1 MASSDARPV
10 PRKNV
15 AYRVVFPIFD
25 KTGALVTGAAS
36 LDSEISKDQ
45 GTFADCTNEATEI
58 ATSSGIYYLDL
69 TSTEMNAD
77 CVAIIVKST
86 TTDVRTTV
94 LVLYPEEAGDY
105 RVDIVQVGGTNV
117 TATGGRMEVNTT
129 HFNGTAATASGGRPE
144 VNTTHFGGSSLTQSG
159 GRPEVNTTHAA
170 GTAWASGAITASS
183 IASSA
188 ITNAKFASGA
198 IDAAAIAPNAIGA
211 SELASDAVAEIQSG
225 LALAADLATVAG
237 YIDTEVAA
245 ILAAVDT
252 EVAAIKA
259 KTDNLP
265 ASPAAVG
272 DIPSAATIASA
283 VTGSTIEGSY
293 TLLQMLRL
301 FAAVLLGK
309 ATGLDTGS
317 PVYRN
322 TGDSK
327 DRVSATTDTHGNR
340 SSVTLDAS

>member
-10 PRKNV
+10 PRKNA

-77 CVAIIVKST
+77 CVAIIIKST

-105 RVDIVQVGGTNV
+105 RADIVQVGGTNV
-117 TATGGRMEVNTT
+117 TASSGRMEVNTT

-170 GTAWASGAITASS
+170 GTAWGSGAITAGA
-183 IASSA
+183 IAGNA
-188 ITNAKFASGA
+188 FTAAKFAS
-198 IDAAAIAPNAIGA
+198 DVTT
-211 SELASDAVAEIQSG
+211 ELQAG
-225 LALAADLATVAG
+225 LATSSEISTVSG
-237 YIDTEVAA
+237 KIDTIDDFLDTEVAA

-265 ASPAAVG
+265 ASPAATG
-272 DIPSAATIASA
+272 DIPTANQNADALLDRAAGVETSW
-283 VTGSTIEGSY
+283 
-293 TLLQMLRL
+293 TLRQAMRVVL
-301 FAAVLLGK
+301 AVLAGK
-309 ATGLDTGS
+309 SSGHGTSTV
-317 PVYRN
+317 VYRDMA
-322 TGDSK
+322 DSK
-327 DRVSATTDTHGNR
+327 DRVSATVSSGNR
-340 SSVTLDAS
+340 SAVTRDAS

>member
-15 AYRVVFPIFD
+15 SYRVVFPIFD

-245 ILAAVDT
+245 I
-252 EVAAIKA
+252 KA

-265 ASPAAVG
+265 AAPAAVS
-272 DIPSAATIASA
+272 DIPSAASIASA
-283 VTGSTIEGSY
+283 VTGSTVEGSY